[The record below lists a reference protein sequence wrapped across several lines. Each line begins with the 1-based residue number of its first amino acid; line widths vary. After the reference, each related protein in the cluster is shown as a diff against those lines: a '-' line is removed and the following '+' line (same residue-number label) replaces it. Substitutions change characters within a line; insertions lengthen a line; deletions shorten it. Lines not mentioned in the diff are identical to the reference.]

1 MAAHGNGI
9 AHARRLE
16 GVLEIERAEQQPEEE
31 LEVILEEEDTGVEQR
46 PEEELEVILADEAP
60 EMILEEE
67 LEVILADEA
76 PEVNLA
82 EERLEAN
89 LAEER
94 LEVNLAAEGPQQLL
108 ATLPWT
114 LLSHRDFRA
123 PWST

>member
-46 PEEELEVILADEAP
+46 P
-60 EMILEEE
+60 EEE